1 MIKKKVTFFCGF
13 FWLYHGKAVA
23 GPVYEK
29 VTGKQRLC
37 VHNPQKVHCIHFCLG
52 VPNTIPFK
60 KSVLNK
66 TRFRSW

>member
-13 FWLYHGKAVA
+13 FGFTMVKPLLDH
-23 GPVYEK
+23 EK

-52 VPNTIPFK
+52 VPDIFIFNQ
-60 KSVLNK
+60 
-66 TRFRSW
+66 